1 MNGFDDRPPVLP
13 PLALADMIADREEFN
28 KRSKLLLSAMKTLN
42 PREQYIIQ
50 KRRLSDNAATLEELG
65 SEFGISR
72 ERVRQVEV
80 KAFEKLQK
88 ISRPSS

>member
-1 MNGFDDRPPVLP
+1 
-13 PLALADMIADREEFN
+13 
-28 KRSKLLLSAMKTLN
+28 MKTLN

-50 KRRLSDNAATLEELG
+50 KRRLSENAATLEELG

-88 ISRPSS
+88 KHQDPALGIKRINRFL

>member
-1 MNGFDDRPPVLP
+1 
-13 PLALADMIADREEFN
+13 
-28 KRSKLLLSAMKTLN
+28 
-42 PREQYIIQ
+42 
-50 KRRLSDNAATLEELG
+50 ELG

-88 ISRPSS
+88 NIQIQMIEANT

>member
-1 MNGFDDRPPVLP
+1 M
-13 PLALADMIADREEFN
+13 E
-28 KRSKLLLSAMKTLN
+28 KLD

-50 KRRLSDNAATLEELG
+50 KRRLSDNVATLEELG

-88 ISRPSS
+88 SIQSQMIEAST